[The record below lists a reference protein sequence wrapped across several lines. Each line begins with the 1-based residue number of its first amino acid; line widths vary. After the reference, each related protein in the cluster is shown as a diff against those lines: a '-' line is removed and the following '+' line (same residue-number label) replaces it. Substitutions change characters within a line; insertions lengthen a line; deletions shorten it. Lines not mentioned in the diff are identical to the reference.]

1 MKKIFSVIALAI
13 MSVILVSC
21 GEKEFAVDGEFTAFE
36 LSLNYGVP
44 MYTTVKV
51 EIEDGELKSYYIDA
65 RQGEVVEGK
74 FIWNEKTKKE
84 LKEEYGMKPIS
95 EIDKEWYE
103 QAEALEAFMLENGPD
118 AVTVDGEGY
127 IDNVTGVSVKDGGYT
142 KLAKEALENAKANK
156 VIAFEFGYTN
166 QNGPQFTWVEVT
178 TNDKGKV
185 VEIFLDVVQSTSVK
199 DEEGVVTGF
208 TWNEK
213 SKKELKEEYGMKVVS
228 AIDKEWYEQAAAI
241 EAFILENGPDAV
253 SVDENGYID
262 NITGV
267 SMKDGS
273 YTKVYKKAL
282 ELIK

>member
-65 RQGEVVEGK
+65 RQGKVVEGK

-213 SKKELKEEYGMKVVS
+213 SKKELKEEYGMKIAS

>member
-65 RQGEVVEGK
+65 RQGKVVEGK

-213 SKKELKEEYGMKVVS
+213 SKKELKEEYGMKVAS

>member
-95 EIDKEWYE
+95 DIDKEWYE

-213 SKKELKEEYGMKVVS
+213 SKKELKEEYGMKVAS